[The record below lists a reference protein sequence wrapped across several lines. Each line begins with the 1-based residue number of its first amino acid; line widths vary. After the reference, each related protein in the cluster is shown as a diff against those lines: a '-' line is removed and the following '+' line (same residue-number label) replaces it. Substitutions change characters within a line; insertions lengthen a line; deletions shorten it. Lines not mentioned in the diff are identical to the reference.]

1 MTSPSIAG
9 VYAEMP
15 SGQDKRDNLAQIL
28 RLPIVE
34 HNPKDL
40 PSDQFVLAIEADNS
54 IALHFTGRGSPKPI
68 RVDFLTGATAHRRQ
82 FGGGKSQLIAKAVG
96 IKTRFRPHV
105 LDLTA
110 GLGQDA
116 FVLATLGCTMSLV
129 ERVGVVFHLLKDGL
143 DRGLLSEDYN
153 LRSIISNMTLANQ
166 NALDY
171 LKTESSVDVIYL
183 DPMFPEREKK
193 AKVKKGMTAFHS
205 IVGEDNDAG
214 ELLALALTK
223 AKYRVVIK
231 RPRKALSLAQQYPLL
246 DLPEAGL
253 VIEGKSS
260 RYDIYP
266 ILKMPEE

>member
-1 MTSPSIAG
+1 MTLPPIAG
-9 VYAEMP
+9 VFADMASGQQKRDELADSLQLPVIQHKPTALP
-15 SGQDKRDNLAQIL
+15 SGQ
-28 RLPIVE
+28 
-34 HNPKDL
+34 
-40 PSDQFVLAIEADNS
+40 FVVAIEADNS
-54 IALHFTGRGSPKPI
+54 VALHFTGRGAPNPI
-68 RVDFLTGATAHRRQ
+68 RVDFLSGATAHRRQ

-116 FVLATLGCTMSLV
+116 FVLATLGCPMTLV

-143 DRGLLSEDYN
+143 DRALLSSDHD
-153 LRSIISNMTLANQ
+153 LRSIVSSMHLVQQ
-166 NALDY
+166 NALNY
-171 LKTESSVDVIYL
+171 LKAESSVDVIYL
-183 DPMFPEREKK
+183 DPMFPERDKK

-231 RPRKALSLAQQYPLL
+231 RPRKALSLAQQYPSLN
-246 DLPEAGL
+246 LPKAGL

-266 ILKMPEE
+266 IAKMPDE